1 MSLVARTVFKYRRW
15 GFVELTMIID
25 ILRPLLTAPLLWLAI
40 VYAGWLAHRRI
51 SLERKTFRI
60 AINPRWIEVGHFV
73 GHGLLAGLALSCCT
87 LVLGAMVN
95 MQWWLVYQLIAILS
109 LLVAARWQNVSATFL
124 ISALVY
130 AGATF
135 IWPQYQV
142 EGQASLLAELLVI
155 IGLVTVINSVLQ
167 RWDAEATVTPR
178 VMTSK
183 RGRLT
188 AFFMSRQI
196 YIAPVFFLVPGAI
209 DMPSLGFWPVL
220 NIGHQSYSLVILP
233 LLLGF
238 SLKAVKGLMKSVV
251 TKNANS
257 YLIFGLLLVGFGL
270 IAVAFPNW
278 IIGMLTVALVLS
290 FALQWRLSRRGAHER
305 QLHFTKPYDGVF
317 ILGILRETPAAKM
330 GLVVGDTIVECN
342 GEAVSNNDN
351 FYRAIQSQPTYCHLK
366 VQDLN
371 GEFRMAEGAI
381 FADAPHELGVV
392 LFPEN

>member
-1 MSLVARTVFKYRRW
+1 MSLETRTVFKYRRW
-15 GFVELTMIID
+15 GFVKLTMIID

-40 VYAGWLAHRRI
+40 VDAGWLAHRRI

-135 IWPQYQV
+135 IWPQYQM

-209 DMPSLGFWPVL
+209 DMPGLGFWPVL

-290 FALQWRLSRRGAHER
+290 CALQWRLSRRSAHER